1 MTVKVVCHMISS
13 VDGRLLP
20 GRWTKPVHP
29 VNVTECYE
37 AAASNFPADG
47 WLIGRT
53 SMAQF
58 DDSISE
64 GAPAG
69 KRGADEPRPTP
80 FVGKREGRMLAVV
93 TDPKGKLRYTT
104 PTLSTGEHLV
114 AVLAPDTAEDYLEEL
129 RRVGVSY
136 VFEGEGEKKL
146 EGALAAL
153 EETFGVKL
161 ILLEGGGLINGSF
174 LKAGL
179 IDEFSIL
186 VYPAVDGLAGVP
198 SIVGYAGEAHER
210 PAAGQPLELIEA
222 KTLPGGVVWL
232 RYRVEH
238 SAA

>member
-1 MTVKVVCHMISS
+1 M
-13 VDGRLLP
+13 
-20 GRWTKPVHP
+20 
-29 VNVTECYE
+29 
-37 AAASNFPADG
+37 
-47 WLIGRT
+47 
-53 SMAQF
+53 
-58 DDSISE
+58 
-64 GAPAG
+64 
-69 KRGADEPRPTP
+69 
-80 FVGKREGRMLAVV
+80 
-93 TDPKGKLRYTT
+93 
-104 PTLSTGEHLV
+104 
-114 AVLAPDTAEDYLEEL
+114 
-129 RRVGVSY
+129 GVSY

-198 SIVGYAGEAHER
+198 SIVRYAGEAHEQ

-232 RYRVEH
+232 RYRVEL